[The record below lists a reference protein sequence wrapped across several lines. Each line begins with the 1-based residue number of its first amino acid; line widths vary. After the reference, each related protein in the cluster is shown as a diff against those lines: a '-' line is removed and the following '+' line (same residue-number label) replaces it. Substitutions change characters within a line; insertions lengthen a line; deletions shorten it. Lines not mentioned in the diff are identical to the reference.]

1 MVPAGN
7 KAKRLSSA
15 SYTTKTIH
23 HHHHHPQEKFSR
35 KSGCRA
41 QLDIGFS
48 HHAEILKK
56 LMIQFQENAPNDGRM
71 DRMTD
76 RRTHRLYHRGS
87 KNTLD
92 ISIKI
97 Q

>member
-7 KAKRLSSA
+7 KAKRLSST

-23 HHHHHPQEKFSR
+23 HRHHHQEKFSR

-56 LMIQFQENAPNDGRM
+56 LMIQFQENARNDGRM

-76 RRTHRLYHRGS
+76 RTHRLYHRGS